1 MDRNM
6 IKAIFFDIDGTL
18 VSFRTHEISKTV
30 LDALYAL
37 REKDIRLFI
46 ASGRHLLIMDN
57 LSGFPFDGYVCM
69 NGSLIY
75 DRGEVIYSHPLDRED
90 AAAVIDLAETGQIP
104 CVLFSEKNVAMNCR
118 TERTEQL
125 FRMIRLPEPEYTGLM
140 PYKSG
145 PVCQFTIFLD
155 KAQENSLLT
164 PVLKHSVTTRWHPEF
179 TDIVPQNISKAEG
192 IARVIAGYG
201 IRQDEVMAFG
211 DGGNDIEMIEYAGIG
226 VAMGNAL
233 PDVQEHADY
242 VTSTVDEDGVAA
254 ALRHFGVL

>member
-30 LDALYAL
+30 LDALYSL
-37 REKDIRLFI
+37 KEKGVRLFI

-75 DRGEVIYSHPLDRED
+75 DRGEVIYSHPLDRDD
-90 AAAVIDLAETGQIP
+90 ASAVIDLAESRQIP
-104 CVLFSEKNVAMNCR
+104 CVLFAEKEMVMNCQ
-118 TERTEQL
+118 TERTSQL
-125 FRMIRLPEPEYTGLM
+125 FKMIRLPAPKPSSLS
-140 PYKSG
+140 PYESG
-145 PVCQFTIFLD
+145 PVCQFTIFVD
-155 KAQENSLLT
+155 RDMEQSSLL
-164 PVLKHSVTTRWHPEF
+164 PLLKHSATTRWHPEF
-179 TDIVPQNISKAEG
+179 TDIVPENISKAEG
-192 IARVIAGYG
+192 VARIIARYG

-211 DGGNDIEMIEYAGIG
+211 DGGNDIEMLEYAGIG
-226 VAMGNAL
+226 VAMGNAA

-242 VTSTVDEDGVAA
+242 VAASVDDDGIAQ
-254 ALRHFGVL
+254 ALKHFGVL